1 MKKSKIAMLLLVSI
15 LLLFGYRYYKVNHN
29 VPLKFTMECYEK
41 GNYAECEGLKVKVVS
56 SETKKSDAKNNIGT
70 EYVDLVVNT
79 EIVNTTAEVKN
90 AMHFANSAMVAGYNA
105 IYTGN
110 LKLDKGDL
118 KNVQPGEKLLLT
130 QVYTLEKEYYEK
142 CIEKDNIYI
151 YLEEKFYPNEI
162 KEKYNEG
169 IRYRK
174 IMKI

>member
-1 MKKSKIAMLLLVSI
+1 MKKSKLTMLLLVSI

-41 GNYAECEGLKVKVVS
+41 GSYADCEGIKVKVVS
-56 SETKKSDAKNNIGT
+56 SETRKSDAKNNIGT
-70 EYVDLVVNT
+70 EYIDLVVNT

-90 AMHFANSAMVAGYNA
+90 AMHLIESSMVIEY
-105 IYTGN
+105 YRVQTGN

-142 CIEKDNIYI
+142 GIEKDNIYI
-151 YLEEKFYPNEI
+151 YLQEKFYPNEI